1 MNFGAM
7 NGRPLA
13 KQATEY
19 WCVEG
24 AINKG
29 RLTKEAALNRI
40 VIRYRLR
47 PEWNQISF
55 WKLRNSKSSAAV
67 DFNEASSS

>member
-7 NGRPLA
+7 NGRPLT

-24 AINKG
+24 AIKKG
-29 RLTKEAALNRI
+29 RLTKEAAFNRI
-40 VIRYRLR
+40 VTRYRLR
-47 PEWNQISF
+47 PCEES
-55 WKLRNSKSSAAV
+55 
-67 DFNEASSS
+67 DFILEIAEFQVLGSR